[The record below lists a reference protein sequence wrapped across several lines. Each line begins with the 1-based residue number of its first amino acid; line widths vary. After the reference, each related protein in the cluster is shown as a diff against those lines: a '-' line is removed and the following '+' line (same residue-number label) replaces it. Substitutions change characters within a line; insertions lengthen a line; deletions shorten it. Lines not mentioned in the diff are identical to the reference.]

1 MPKKEIMIQNI
12 ASVTVITFL
21 SRKVTE
27 TLEIESFRQDL
38 QGLVDSAPNKIF
50 LLDFSEVYFL
60 SSSVIGQLIS
70 FSKKAKEINGTVA
83 FCCLKPTVLEIF
95 SLTNLDRI
103 FPFYKSQKEALEE
116 LNAGHKKTGF
126 RFF

>member
-1 MPKKEIMIQNI
+1 MVQHIG
-12 ASVTVITFL
+12 SVTVVSFL

-27 TLEIESFRQDL
+27 PNEFENFRNDL
-38 QGLVDSAPNKIF
+38 QGLVEDSPNKIF

-60 SSSVIGQLIS
+60 SSFVIGQLIS
-70 FSKKAKEINGTVA
+70 FSKKVNEIKGTVA
-83 FCCLKPTVLEIF
+83 FCCLKPTVQEIF
-95 SLTNLDRI
+95 KLTNLDKI
-103 FPFYKSQKEALEE
+103 FAFYKTQRDALEE